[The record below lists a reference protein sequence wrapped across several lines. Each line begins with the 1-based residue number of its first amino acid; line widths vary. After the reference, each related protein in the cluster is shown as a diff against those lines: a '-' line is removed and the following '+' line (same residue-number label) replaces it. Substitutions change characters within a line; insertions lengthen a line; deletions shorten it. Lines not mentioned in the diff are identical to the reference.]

1 MCFLIRVRKRRSRIL
16 EMLLRMEIGLKLERL
31 LVSRSGFLSK
41 GVTRADLKHDGKH
54 ASAKDR
60 LAKCAIRWEK
70 TSEQETISGVGMKSI
85 GDDLGT
91 MLLRRLKT
99 SK

>member
-1 MCFLIRVRKRRSRIL
+1 VLLDTLIRRRSRIL
-16 EMLLRMEIGLKLERL
+16 QMLLRLEINLKVERL
-31 LVSRSGFLSK
+31 LVLRSGFLSK
-41 GVTRADLKHDGKH
+41 GVTRADLKNDGKH
-54 ASAKDR
+54 PSAKDR
-60 LAKCAIRWEK
+60 LSKCAIRWEK

>member
-1 MCFLIRVRKRRSRIL
+1 MFLDTCKKKTFKDLGNVIEVGD
-16 EMLLRMEIGLKLERL
+16 GLKLERL
-31 LVSRSGFLSK
+31 LESRSGFLSK
-41 GVTRADLKHDGKH
+41 GVTRADLKQDGKH
-54 ASAKDR
+54 PSAKDR

-70 TSEQETISGVGMKSI
+70 TSEQETISGVGMKFI

-91 MLLRRLKT
+91 MFLRRLKT

>member
-1 MCFLIRVRKRRSRIL
+1 MWFLIRVRKRRSRIL
-16 EMLLRMEIGLKLERL
+16 DMLFRLEMGLEL
-31 LVSRSGFLSK
+31 
-41 GVTRADLKHDGKH
+41 
-54 ASAKDR
+54 
-60 LAKCAIRWEK
+60 EK

-91 MLLRRLKT
+91 MPLRRLNT

>member
-1 MCFLIRVRKRRSRIL
+1 MFFLIRIRKRRSRIL
-16 EMLLRMEIGLKLERL
+16 EMLLRLEIGLKLERL

-41 GVTRADLKHDGKH
+41 GVTKADLKHEGKQP
-54 ASAKDR
+54 SAKDR
-60 LAKCAIRWEK
+60 LVKCAIRWEK
-70 TSEQETISGVGMKSI
+70 TSEQDRISGVRMKSM

-91 MLLRRLKT
+91 MFLRRLKT